1 MRNISAIAGR
11 EFRGFWYS
19 PIAYIV
25 LTVFLVITVYLFFLG
40 YFLAADASLNGFF
53 GLLPWAFMLLM
64 PALTMRMWA
73 EELRAGTVEL
83 LMTKPVREWEV
94 VLGKFLAAAAFL
106 LITLACTLPLAITV
120 HFTSQ
125 NGLDWGVVFTS
136 YLGAL
141 LLGMAYLGLGGWMS
155 SYSRNQVVAFIL
167 GVAIIF
173 ILVIIGELSAFAPGW
188 MTIWLEGL
196 GMNRHFTSISRGV
209 IDSRDMIYYLSVI
222 FLALYL
228 TVRSVESRKWS

>member
-1 MRNISAIAGR
+1 MRNICAIANR

-25 LTVFLVITVYLFFLG
+25 LTVFLVITIYLFFLG
-40 YFLAADASLNGFF
+40 YFLSGNASLTGYFSM
-53 GLLPWAFMLLM
+53 LPWAFMLLL

-94 VLGKFLAAAAFL
+94 VLGKFFAAMSFL
-106 LITLACTLPLAITV
+106 VITLACTLPLALTV

-141 LLGMAYLGLGGWMS
+141 LLGTAYIALGGWMS

-167 GVAIIF
+167 GVAVIF
-173 ILVIIGELSAFAPGW
+173 VLVIIGELAAFAPGW
-188 MTIWLEGL
+188 MTTILESL
-196 GMNRHFTSISRGV
+196 GMNRHFSSIARGV
-209 IDSRDMIYYLSVI
+209 IDSRDLLYYVSVI

-228 TVRSVESRKWS
+228 TVRSVDSRKWS

>member
-1 MRNISAIAGR
+1 MRNICAIAAR
-11 EFRGFWYS
+11 EFRGVWYS

-25 LTVFLVITVYLFFLG
+25 LTVFLVITIYMFFLG
-40 YFLAADASLNGFF
+40 YFLSGNASLNGYF
-53 GLLPWAFMLLM
+53 GMLPWAFMFML

-94 VLGKFLAAAAFL
+94 VLGKYIASVAFL
-106 LITLACTLPLAITV
+106 LITLACTLPLAVTV

-141 LLGMAYLGLGGWMS
+141 LLGMAYLGIGGWMS
-155 SYSRNQVVAFIL
+155 SYSQNQVVAFIL
-167 GVAIIF
+167 GLAVIF
-173 ILVIIGELSAFAPGW
+173 GLVIIGELAAFAPGW
-188 MTIWLEGL
+188 MTTILEGL
-196 GMNRHFTSISRGV
+196 GMNKHFASISRGV
-209 IDSRDMIYYLSVI
+209 IDTRDVLYYASAI
-222 FLALYL
+222 FLTLYL